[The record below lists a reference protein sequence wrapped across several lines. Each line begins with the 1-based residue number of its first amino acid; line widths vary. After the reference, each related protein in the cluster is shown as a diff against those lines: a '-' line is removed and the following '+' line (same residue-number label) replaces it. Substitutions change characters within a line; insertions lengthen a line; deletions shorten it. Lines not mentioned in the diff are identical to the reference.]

1 MWGWVGI
8 IVPVLARI
16 HSFVLHGIDALP
28 CEVEVDVDD
37 AGVDSKPLIVGLP
50 DAAVRESIERVKSAL
65 LNSGYVPPRG
75 RVLINL
81 APADLKKE
89 GPMYDL
95 PIAIGLMLAMGVLVR
110 PSTAPKFANPQTR
123 AGVGVSSPQAMA
135 IDLRRFV
142 IAGELAL
149 DGRVRPIKGAIAM
162 AAMAK
167 EHGCNTLASE
177 ASGGGSESG
186 GGVIVPAANAGE
198 AAVVPDIR
206 VLGVE
211 TLVELIGVIRG
222 ELEANFATRVDVRER
237 LAGTPAPI
245 DFAEVRGQEAV
256 KRAIVIAAAGGH
268 NILMLGPP
276 GTGKTMMARAL
287 PGILP
292 PLTVEEALEV
302 TRIYSAAGA
311 LEPGQSLVTTR
322 PVRSPHHTA
331 SAAAIVGG
339 GMVPRP
345 GEISLAHRGVLFLD
359 ELAEFPRFVLDTLR
373 QPMED
378 RVITIARSHSAVRFP
393 AQFMLVA
400 AMNPTPKGDMPTG
413 EAGRQ
418 MMERYLSRVS
428 GPLLDR
434 IDLHVEA
441 PAVPFAELARGSGGS
456 ASTTTGGV
464 GKASLDSDTMRSM
477 VLAARRHQASRPA
490 QAGLPNALLSG
501 KQLDVLAPLTR
512 EARALLEH
520 AMKELGLSARAYDKI
535 RRVARTIADLALP
548 PAPTTPASPSPTVTP
563 SSHSASQTASAAA
576 AQATPAMLEIGVPV
590 IAEAVQYRKLD
601 RRI

>member
-1 MWGWVGI
+1 MWVGI
-8 IVPVLARI
+8 IRPVLARI

-95 PIAIGLMLAMGVLVR
+95 PIAIGLMLAMGVLLR
-110 PSTAPKFANPQTR
+110 PSTAPKFSNPQTR
-123 AGVGVSSPQAMA
+123 ASVGVASGGAQALA

-167 EHGCNTLASE
+167 EHGCNTLASDAGGGAGSE
-177 ASGGGSESG
+177 SGGGGG

-222 ELEANFATRVDVRER
+222 ELEANFAGPIDVRER

-245 DFAEVRGQEAV
+245 DFGEVRGQEAV

-441 PAVPFAELARGSGGS
+441 PAVPFAELTRGSGGGA
-456 ASTTTGGV
+456 ASGAGTRP
-464 GKASLDSDTMRSM
+464 SLDSDAMRSM
-477 VLAARRHQASRPA
+477 VLAARRHQASRAA
-490 QAGLPNALLSG
+490 QAGLANALLSG

-548 PAPTTPASPSPTVTP
+548 PPGASASGSASGGPTV
-563 SSHSASQTASAAA
+563 S
-576 AQATPAMLEIGVPV
+576 LEIGVPV

>member
-1 MWGWVGI
+1 M
-8 IVPVLARI
+8 LARI

-95 PIAIGLMLAMGVLVR
+95 PIAIGLMLAMGVLLR

-123 AGVGVSSPQAMA
+123 AGVGVSSPQSLA

-167 EHGCNTLASE
+167 EHGCNTLADQSP
-177 ASGGGSESG
+177 ESH
-186 GGVIVPAANAGE
+186 GGVIVPSANAGE

-441 PAVPFAELARGSGGS
+441 PAVPFAELARGSGGGE
-456 ASTTTGGV
+456 STTTGGV
-464 GKASLDSDTMRSM
+464 GMASLDSETMRSM

-501 KQLDVLAPLTR
+501 KQLDTLAPLTR

-535 RRVARTIADLALP
+535 RRVARTIADLALGVGVQEN
-548 PAPTTPASPSPTVTP
+548 AATP
-563 SSHSASQTASAAA
+563 S
-576 AQATPAMLEIGVPV
+576 LEIGVPM